1 MIALVTGGAGFI
13 GSHLVE
19 RLIKEGFYV
28 KVLDT
33 QSTNIIDSSNVEYIT
48 GDCSDIN
55 CVNKAIK
62 NVDYIF
68 HLAANPSVSL
78 SIENPLSSNKN
89 NLDSTLTL
97 LEVCRNIV
105 IKRFI
110 FSSTS
115 AIYGLHEGI
124 SEENQCA
131 KPISP
136 YALQKYTSEQYCNF
150 YNVYFNI
157 PTVSLRYFNV
167 FGPHQ
172 SFNSPYSGV
181 ISRFCNAIVNNQS
194 VNIFGDGN
202 QCRDFTYV
210 SDIVDSNIHAAINPN
225 VIGKTINI
233 ATGYSRTLNQVISQ
247 LETITSKKID
257 INYYPAR
264 KGDLYTSKANIKLA
278 SSLDFKAC
286 VSFEN
291 GLKTTLNW
299 YKNL

>member
-19 RLIKEGFYV
+19 RLIKEGLYV

-33 QSTNIIDSSNVEYIT
+33 QSTNIIESSNVEYIT

-55 CVNKAIK
+55 CLNKVIK

-78 SIENPLSSNKN
+78 SIENPLPSNKN
-89 NLDSTLTL
+89 NLDSTLSL
-97 LEVCRNIV
+97 LEVCRNIN

-115 AIYGLHEGI
+115 AIYGLQEGI
-124 SEENQCA
+124 SDESQCA

-167 FGPHQ
+167 FGPRQ
-172 SFNSPYSGV
+172 SFNSSYSGV
-181 ISRFCNAIVNNQS
+181 ISRFCNAIVNKHP

-210 SDIVDSNIHAAINPN
+210 SDIVEANIHAATSAN

-233 ATGYSRTLNQVISQ
+233 ATGNSRTLNQVVSH
-247 LETITSKKID
+247 LETITSTKID
-257 INYYPAR
+257 INYHPAR
-264 KGDLYTSKANIKLA
+264 KGDLYTSKACIKLA
-278 SSLDFKAC
+278 TSLDFKAC

-291 GLKTTLNW
+291 GLSSTLNW
-299 YKNL
+299 YKKL